1 MQSLQSHAIKAYFKW
16 QRHKRAGKH
25 YPIQVVRK
33 YFERQA
39 HKLPSVKNL
48 KVEMEKTVINDIPST
63 WFVPHSTP
71 SKPLAS
77 QIIYYLHGGGYAICS
92 VNTHKRLI
100 AHIAK
105 ACHAKV
111 LAIDYRLAPEH
122 PFPAAIEDAIG
133 VYKYLLTAYDS
144 SKIILMGDSAGGGLS
159 TASMLKMKEL
169 ELPQPKAAVLLS
181 PWVDLVGD
189 SESYRTKSQKDL
201 IIAVAD
207 IHRYSKDYF
216 KEMSPNHP
224 LISPIYADLSG
235 LPPLLIQV
243 GTHEILL
250 NDSLKLAE
258 KAKEDGVD
266 VTLEVWESMLHVWQ
280 FFADYV
286 PESRKAIRKIAE
298 FVTQMSASERK
309 TQGK

>member
-16 QRHKRAGKH
+16 QRRKRAGKH
-25 YPIQVVRK
+25 YPIEVVRK

-48 KVEMEKTVINDIPST
+48 KVEMEKTEINDIPST
-63 WFVPHSTP
+63 WFIPHSIP

-77 QIIYYLHGGGYAICS
+77 SIIYYLHGGGYAICS

-105 ACHAKV
+105 ACHARV

-122 PFPAAIEDAIG
+122 PFPAAIEDAIS
-133 VYKYLLTAYDS
+133 VYEYLHTEYS
-144 SKIILMGDSAGGGLS
+144 PSQIIFMGDSAGGGLAV
-159 TASMLKMKEL
+159 ASMLKMKEL
-169 ELPQPKAAVLLS
+169 QISQPKAAVLLS
-181 PWVDLVGD
+181 PWVDLVGEN
-189 SESYRTKSQKDL
+189 ESYRTKAQKDL

-207 IHRYSKDYF
+207 IRRYSKDYF
-216 KEMSPNHP
+216 KETPPNHP
-224 LISPIYADLSG
+224 LVSPLYADLSG

-250 NDSLKLAE
+250 DDSLKLAE
-258 KAKEDGVD
+258 KAKQDGLE
-266 VTLEVWESMLHVWQ
+266 VTLEVWESMLHVWH

-286 PESRKAIRKIAE
+286 PESRKAIRKVAE
-298 FVTQMSASERK
+298 YISLL
-309 TQGK
+309 